1 MSLKI
6 SWRSPLTQALDRWMK
21 LDRMGDPKLYA
32 EIKDFMKKVGNK
44 QYISKYFYI
53 MDKLCYI
60 STSALILY

>member
-1 MSLKI
+1 
-6 SWRSPLTQALDRWMK
+6 MK

-53 MDKLCYI
+53 MNKLCYI
-60 STSALILY
+60 STSGLILY